1 MCHLKIDDFEF
12 PRNTNAAAM
21 PKTPNRAHTLDNHP
35 PQPSHFH
42 SHSSLALANMGMG
55 VIDPVHPFPRSQKP
69 PFSLSQYLDA
79 ILFYFPT
86 THTSN
91 STTHFNLL
99 RTTIC
104 VRRRGSQFYRPVPQ
118 CTRTARGR
126 DWRKKSHLPTSGISI
141 ACQLISRRGASRA
154 RV

>member
-69 PFSLSQYLDA
+69 PFFLSQYLDV

-86 THTSN
+86 QT
-91 STTHFNLL
+91 
-99 RTTIC
+99 
-104 VRRRGSQFYRPVPQ
+104 PP
-118 CTRTARGR
+118 
-126 DWRKKSHLPTSGISI
+126 PTSTSYELPFASVDGDRNPTAQSPN
-141 ACQLISRRGASRA
+141 AQGPQEEETGGRRVTYLLQVSRLLVS
-154 RV
+154 